1 MAISYGRLDMTKY
14 EWRYLLECGS
24 VSMVTGLPFDRDGK
38 HIDRVFNSDIYSL
51 KDCIV
56 IEGSLNY
63 GKTYMC
69 AFQSSDGFQ
78 GSKGRYAID
87 TLRDELGR
95 IDQLSKPFRSNYS
108 ARLAEMNR
116 QPHIWKEAMKAQP
129 ILTH

>member
-1 MAISYGRLDMTKY
+1 MAISYGKLDLTKY

-24 VSMVTGLPFDRDGK
+24 ISMIPDLPFDRDGK
-38 HIDRVFNSDIYSL
+38 HIDRVFNSDTYSL
-51 KDCIV
+51 KNCIV

-63 GKTYMC
+63 GKTYMR
-69 AFQSSDGFQ
+69 AFQPSEGFQ
-78 GSKGRYAID
+78 GCKGRFGIE
-87 TLRDELGR
+87 TLMDELAR
-95 IDQLSKPFRSNYS
+95 QERLSRPFRSNYS